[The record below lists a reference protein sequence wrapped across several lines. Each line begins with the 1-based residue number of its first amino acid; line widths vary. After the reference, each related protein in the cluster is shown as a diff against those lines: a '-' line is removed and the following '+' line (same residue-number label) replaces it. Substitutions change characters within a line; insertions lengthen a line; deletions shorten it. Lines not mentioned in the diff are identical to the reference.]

1 MKYISITII
10 FHTLTEVKGVSIFFP
25 KDEIPT
31 GHDIHGKISIGYPGR
46 FDSVVIN
53 SQIENSNDSL
63 RFTHLNERRIN
74 YPYGRIS
81 ILKDDIGTIRT
92 LQFIANTTHIPADR
106 YSNVKFRV
114 AIIQEHKEIS
124 YDVGYIKII
133 K

>member
-1 MKYISITII
+1 MA
-10 FHTLTEVKGVSIFFP
+10 EEKGVSIFFP
-25 KDEIPT
+25 KNEIPT
-31 GHDIHGKISIGYPGR
+31 GHDIHGKISIGYRGR
-46 FDSVVIN
+46 FDSIVIN
-53 SQIENSNDSL
+53 SQIENSNDNL

-74 YPYGRIS
+74 YPYGRLS
-81 ILKDDIGTIRT
+81 ILKDDIGTART
-92 LQFIANTTHIPADR
+92 LQFIANTTHTPPDR